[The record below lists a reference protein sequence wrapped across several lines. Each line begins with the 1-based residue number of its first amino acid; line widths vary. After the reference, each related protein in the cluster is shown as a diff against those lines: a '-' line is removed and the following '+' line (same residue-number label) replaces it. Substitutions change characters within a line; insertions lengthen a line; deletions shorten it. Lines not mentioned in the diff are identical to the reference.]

1 MSTLWS
7 YSLCGNCIG
16 VGLKPFTLLYFTLSV
31 VLYILALPLL
41 VYLSFKQK
49 YKESIPSRFFLFNNP
64 KFTKDNGV
72 WFHVCSL
79 GEARA
84 LKPLLKLL
92 PNEDIKITTI
102 THTGQA
108 EAKKYDA
115 EVRYLPYE
123 MFLPFWAK
131 KQKILVVLE
140 AEFWFMLFTVLRAK
154 GAKVVLLNARIS
166 EKSAKKYLQ
175 MAWFYKRML
184 VHVDTIY
191 AQSEA
196 DKNRFIAL
204 GARNIEV
211 IGNIKLAGEIKK
223 TKDYEKPNVELI
235 VAGSTH
241 DTEEESVL
249 KSFVEYR
256 KQSDAKL
263 VIVPRH
269 PERFEVVYE
278 LMQSFAN
285 KADLSLSRFS
295 KDKNLSTDMILVDA
309 MGELNNI
316 YAISDIAILGGA
328 FKDDVG
334 GHNPLEP
341 AFFGCKIITG
351 KHLFHQRE
359 LFKYVHHVQYV
370 ESDEIHKALFEARE
384 LPQSMVEETINL
396 QPIINKIKENS

>member
-31 VLYILALPLL
+31 VLYLLALPLL

-115 EVRYLPYE
+115 ELRYLPYE

-140 AEFWFMLFTVLRAK
+140 AEFWFMLFTVLKAK

-263 VIVPRH
+263 IIVPRH
-269 PERFEVVYE
+269 PERFEAVYE
-278 LMQSFAN
+278 LMKTYADKN
-285 KADLSLSRFS
+285 DLSLSRFS

-351 KHLFHQRE
+351 KHFFHQRE

-370 ESDEIHKALFEARE
+370 ESDEIHKALFKARE

-396 QPIINKIKENS
+396 EPIINKIKEA

>member
-1 MSTLWS
+1 M
-7 YSLCGNCIG
+7 
-16 VGLKPFTLLYFTLSV
+16 LYLV
-31 VLYILALPLL
+31 ALPLL

-49 YKESIPSRFFLFNNP
+49 YKNSIPSRFFLFNNP
-64 KFTKDNGV
+64 RFKNSDGI
-72 WFHVCSL
+72 WFHVCSY
-79 GEARA
+79 GEAGA
-84 LKPLLKLL
+84 LKPILKHLT
-92 PNEDIKITTI
+92 DKDVKISTI
-102 THTGQA
+102 TQTGYA

-115 EVRYLPYE
+115 DVRYLPYE

-131 KQKILVVLE
+131 RQRVLIVLE
-140 AEFWFMLFTVLRAK
+140 AEFWFLLFTVLKAK
-154 GAKVVLLNARIS
+154 GTKIVLLNARIPDNS
-166 EKSAKKYLQ
+166 VKKYLQ
-175 MAWFYKRML
+175 MAWFYKKL
-184 VHVDTIY
+184 LSHVEVVF
-191 AQSEA
+191 AQSET
-196 DKNRFIAL
+196 DKNRFLAL

-223 TKDYEKPNVELI
+223 TKDYKKPDVELI

-241 DTEEESVL
+241 VTEEESVL

-269 PERFEVVYE
+269 PERFEDVYK
-278 LMQSFAN
+278 LMQAYAK
-285 KADLSLSRFS
+285 KADLTLSRFS
-295 KDKNLSTDMILVDA
+295 QSKELESDMILVDA

-351 KHLFHQRE
+351 KHFFHQKE

-370 ESDEIHKALFEARE
+370 EPSEIHRALLSARE
-384 LPQSMVEETINL
+384 LPESMVEENIDL
-396 QPIINKIKENS
+396 EPVIKKIMEESSS